1 FHIVQL
7 IRRSMNQTRVRIINR
22 LRTSQ
27 GDDMK
32 KYRRLKR
39 YCRLLLKYKH
49 NISNTDYKYYPLF
62 GQRLEESVI
71 NELLDYDEDLKMHYH
86 LYQSLLECMIEK
98 NFTALSDTLYNDF
111 QSLYSRY
118 MYISFKTLKTHLP
131 YFLQNLINT

>member
-1 FHIVQL
+1 
-7 IRRSMNQTRVRIINR
+7 RSMNQTRVRIMNR
-22 LRTSQ
+22 LRTSH

-39 YCRLLLKYKH
+39 YWRLLLKYKH

-86 LYQSLLECMIEK
+86 LYESVLKCVKEK
-98 NFTALSDTLYNDF
+98 KFSAMSPTLNTVGQTLY
-111 QSLYSRY
+111 LRY
-118 MYISFKTLKTHLP
+118 KKRI
-131 YFLQNLINT
+131 I